1 MFLSTEWKLHDEIEE
16 NVEEK
21 SRILAKVESPDGK
34 LIIEILHRFDFESK
48 LQRMSAIC
56 KIDRKI
62 FSFVKGS
69 PEKLVELC
77 KKNTIPENFD

>member
-1 MFLSTEWKLHDEIEE
+1 MEE
-16 NVEEK
+16 NDDEK

-34 LIIEILHRFDFESK
+34 IIIDILQRFDFESK

-56 KIDRKI
+56 KIDDKI

-69 PEKLVELC
+69 PEKLIELC

>member
-1 MFLSTEWKLHDEIEE
+1 MEE
-16 NVEEK
+16 NADEK
-21 SRILAKVESPDGK
+21 SRVLAKVESPDGK
-34 LIIEILHRFDFESK
+34 IIIEILQRFDFESK

-56 KIDRKI
+56 KIGDNI

-77 KKNTIPENFD
+77 IRNTIPEDFD